1 MTRRDKQAIPAGDAR
16 KPGFLEVLLTNSPT
30 LRCHLLEIVSSFFGK
45 SEAVAQE
52 LPSRHAGHRA
62 LGLIDLEPQL
72 GVTLMQQR
80 RRIER
85 IDALFHQSELA
96 IQCLA
101 REVDTLRTNITLR
114 DHVNGYVPQPTRE
127 STRIRLPHGYQEMHS
142 L

>member
-1 MTRRDKQAIPAGDAR
+1 VT

-85 IDALFHQSELA
+85 IDALFHQSELYLTRSHLR
-96 IQCLA
+96 ILETIENWGLGVFLPA
-101 REVDTLRTNITLR
+101 R
-114 DHVNGYVPQPTRE
+114 
-127 STRIRLPHGYQEMHS
+127 
-142 L
+142 